1 MKLALK
7 LLIRDWRG
15 GELTLLLAA
24 LIIAVGTV
32 TTITLFVDRLQQA
45 LLLESASFIA
55 ADRVISASR
64 PIETALLA
72 RADEYNL
79 QRSATVSFLSMVFS
93 DERAQLAAVK
103 AVDDGYPL
111 RGQLIS
117 PMSLLVLVGL
127 LAPGH
132 SLVRFGWS
140 PVCSRHSTPVP
151 GHRWM
156 WAR

>member
-111 RGQLIS
+111 RGKLMIADEPFGSGRPTGAGPQ
-117 PMSLLVLVGL
+117 
-127 LAPGH
+127 PG
-132 SLVRFGWS
+132 SVWME
-140 PVCSRHSTPVP
+140 SR
-151 GHRWM
+151 
-156 WAR
+156 